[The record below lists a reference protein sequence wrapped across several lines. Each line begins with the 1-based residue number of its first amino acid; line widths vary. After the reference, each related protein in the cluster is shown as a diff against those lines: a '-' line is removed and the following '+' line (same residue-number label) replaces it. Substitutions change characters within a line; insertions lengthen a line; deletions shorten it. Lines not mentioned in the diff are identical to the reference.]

1 MIAFRKGPLIAALAG
16 VMALMPLAS
25 AYAGDADLPADA
37 VAFGASVKAEG
48 AASEPIRIAVLSYQ
62 GTAFWEAAD
71 IGIAAAQ
78 AYLKPLGTTVDYIQ
92 LGTSLTPEIMVAG
105 LDGALAKQ
113 YQGIAAPTIFDGTVS
128 KVDEVVNEGIPLIA
142 FIADSAER
150 SKRTVGMGTL
160 AYDAGKSAGE
170 FMLKQLQGKGKIA
183 VITGYLGA
191 AQHNDRMNGA
201 LDLIKKEAPAVA
213 IIGPYENKDDD
224 ATAYTITSDA
234 ITSNADLTLVYVTAG
249 GSEGAAKAV
258 RDAGMTGKVGVVAY
272 DDLPSKQQ
280 YKDGGEMLAL
290 VDQSP
295 ARQTFD
301 SLVMLHNML
310 AFKTTYP
317 ADVVVPS
324 RVALGKGARQ

>member
-16 VMALMPLAS
+16 VIALMPLAS

-191 AQHNDRMNGA
+191 G
-201 LDLIKKEAPAVA
+201 PA
-213 IIGPYENKDDD
+213 
-224 ATAYTITSDA
+224 
-234 ITSNADLTLVYVTAG
+234 
-249 GSEGAAKAV
+249 
-258 RDAGMTGKVGVVAY
+258 
-272 DDLPSKQQ
+272 
-280 YKDGGEMLAL
+280 
-290 VDQSP
+290 
-295 ARQTFD
+295 
-301 SLVMLHNML
+301 
-310 AFKTTYP
+310 
-317 ADVVVPS
+317 
-324 RVALGKGARQ
+324 